1 MKRVFNFSAGPS
13 MLPLPVLEQV
23 QKDLVCYQD
32 SGCSVMEMSHRSRP
46 FEEIIARA
54 QATLRRIMRIPDDY
68 AVLFLQGGA
77 SLQFSMIPMNLADRG
92 ATMDY
97 AVTGQ
102 FAGKAFEEARR
113 WGNAVSV
120 CSSKAE
126 KFAYIPKITKEM
138 LSKDAAYLH
147 ITGNNTI
154 FGTMYHE
161 LPPVGDTPL
170 VCDLS
175 SIILGREYNVADFDL
190 IYAGAQKNMG
200 PAGVT
205 VVIVKKALCE
215 RALDEVVPTMLRYK
229 TYADSDSMYNT
240 PPCFAIYVAGLVF
253 AWVEQVGGVAE
264 LERRNREKS
273 ALVYQTLDESS
284 MFRGAARPEDRS
296 IMNATF
302 TLPDEELTKA
312 FLALCEK
319 RGMIN
324 LKGHRSVGGCRAS
337 MYNAMPLEGAQ
348 LLCETMRDF
357 EKGVRA

>member
-1 MKRVFNFSAGPS
+1 MNRVFNFSAGPS

-23 QKDLVCYQD
+23 QKDLVCYKD

-46 FEEIIARA
+46 FEDIIERA
-54 QATLRRIMRIPDDY
+54 EATLRRIMCIPDDY

-102 FAGKAFEEARR
+102 FAGKAYEEAKR

-120 CSSKAE
+120 SSSKAE
-126 KFAYIPKITKEM
+126 KFSYIPKITKDM
-138 LSKDAAYLH
+138 LSENAAYLH

-154 FGTMYHE
+154 FGTMYGE
-161 LPPVGDTPL
+161 LPQVGETPL

-175 SIILGREYNVADFDL
+175 SIILGREYNVTDFDL
-190 IYAGAQKNMG
+190 IYAGAQKNMA

-205 VVIVKKALCE
+205 VVILKKSLCE
-215 RALDEVVPTMLRYK
+215 RVVDDMVPTMLRYK
-229 TYADSDSMYNT
+229 TFADSGSMYNT
-240 PPCFAIYVAGLVF
+240 PPCFAIYVAGLVYE
-253 AWVEQVGGVAE
+253 WVEQVGGVKE

-273 ALVYQTLDESS
+273 SLVYNTLDASS
-284 MFRGAARPEDRS
+284 MFKGAANPADRS

-324 LKGHRSVGGCRAS
+324 LKGHRVVGGCRAS

-348 LLCETMRDF
+348 LLCETICDF